1 MTVETHATVLLVE
14 DVDRA
19 LEHYRDKLGFGVS
32 SFELNPGH
40 YGYASRGGCHVHFAR
55 FEGAAPRPN
64 SEAAPPDM
72 FDLYVYVDDVDAF
85 HDELV
90 ERGADVLHGPVNQGY
105 GLREIRVRDPHGYVL
120 AFGKVL
126 T

>member
-1 MTVETHATVLLVE
+1 
-14 DVDRA
+14 
-19 LEHYRDKLGFGVS
+19 
-32 SFELNPGH
+32 
-40 YGYASRGGCHVHFAR
+40 
-55 FEGAAPRPN
+55 
-64 SEAAPPDM
+64 M
-72 FDLYVYVDDVDAF
+72 FDLYVYVDDVDAY